1 MKSSV
6 RRPVSRVLSCPLRG
20 MDGHSSGA
28 RITAG
33 FARPTRAE
41 GRKCPCASTLQR
53 RAVRPYSALLRVG
66 FTLPP
71 PLLGARCALTA
82 PFHPYRGVSPRRGGL
97 FSVAL
102 SLRSPPPAINRHP
115 IPVEP
120 GLSSSPRSLTNQRP
134 PSRLTLRASGA
145 MGVGWSRGSADGGGG
160 CDAGAVKTTP
170 LAAAPQKTD

>member
-1 MKSSV
+1 MKWDTMGTSGSTSQKRALRRQLAHKFAVTPLGWGCWLGKTELCLKSSV

-41 GRKCPCASTLQR
+41 GRKCPRASAFRR

-82 PFHPYRGVSPRRGGL
+82 PFHPYREVSPRRGGL

-120 GLSSSPRSLTNQRP
+120 GLSSSP
-134 PSRLTLRASGA
+134 
-145 MGVGWSRGSADGGGG
+145 
-160 CDAGAVKTTP
+160 
-170 LAAAPQKTD
+170 

>member
-1 MKSSV
+1 MGSFGRQAKKTAMWRYLTHKFAKRRAVRARRVQRDGLWLKSSV

-28 RITAG
+28 RIAAG

-41 GRKCPCASTLQR
+41 GRECPCASALRR

-82 PFHPYRGVSPRRGGL
+82 PFRPYRGVLPRRGGL
-97 FSVAL
+97 ISVAL

-120 GLSSSPRSLTNQRP
+120 GLSSSP
-134 PSRLTLRASGA
+134 
-145 MGVGWSRGSADGGGG
+145 
-160 CDAGAVKTTP
+160 
-170 LAAAPQKTD
+170 

>member
-1 MKSSV
+1 MWRYLTHKFAKRRAVRARRVQRDGLWLKSGV

-20 MDGHSSGA
+20 MDGQSSGA
-28 RITAG
+28 RIAAG

-41 GRKCPCASTLQR
+41 GRECPCASTLRR

-82 PFHPYRGVSPRRGGL
+82 PFRPYRGVLPRRGGL
-97 FSVAL
+97 ISVAL

-120 GLSSSPRSLTNQRP
+120 GLSSSP
-134 PSRLTLRASGA
+134 
-145 MGVGWSRGSADGGGG
+145 
-160 CDAGAVKTTP
+160 
-170 LAAAPQKTD
+170 